1 MAEEGRDDIVEQ
13 TTNCLAE
20 GFIVSLSGEMASAC
34 LRYPSLGPHKRG
46 GGQEGTEET
55 QARDHASRV
64 APWLL
69 EETQLS
75 FRYPMAP
82 AGGLRY
88 VVWAAGWA
96 GVGGR

>member
-46 GGQEGTEET
+46 VAKRALKRRRRETT
-55 QARDHASRV
+55 QAEWRH
-64 APWLL
+64 
-69 EETQLS
+69 
-75 FRYPMAP
+75 
-82 AGGLRY
+82 GGWKKRS
-88 VVWAAGWA
+88 
-96 GVGGR
+96 